1 MDGMVESYVCV
12 YILITNYIF
21 ICYIFYIYTH
31 LQSYY
36 AEIPPFFFW
45 GGFKIIAVCDVSS
58 TSRLYYLVHCPVEPG
73 QFWIIISKT
82 WTFHQVPLE
91 VQTASPNNHV
101 KLCVNVPPTWPI
113 SSFHLTTRMG
123 NTCVL
128 VLTGGCLH
136 AVRTIQG
143 VVDPWYFKAGSLD
156 RRLLNVGMSFD
167 QFKGLCTV

>member
-12 YILITNYIF
+12 YINYKL
-21 ICYIFYIYTH
+21 YIHMLYILYIH
-31 LQSYY
+31 ASAILLCRDSS
-36 AEIPPFFFW
+36 FFFW

-143 VVDPWYFKAGSLD
+143 IVDPWYFKAGSLD
-156 RRLLNVGMSFD
+156 RRLLNVGMSFG